1 MVGLSVSM
9 RMFPIWPYLN
19 SIDRFSMFN
28 MIIITFVMLAFV
40 IFVAQFALFRVKKL
54 VTLKTTTKKEKHK
67 DLIDNVREQFM
78 EKTLHET
85 KHRKNKR
92 FRK

>member
-19 SIDRFSMFN
+19 SIDKFSMWN
-28 MIIITFVMLAFV
+28 MMLITIVMLAFV
-40 IFVAQFALFRVKKL
+40 IFVAQFAILRARKL

-67 DLIDNVREQFM
+67 DLIDNVRD
-78 EKTLHET
+78 
-85 KHRKNKR
+85 
-92 FRK
+92 